1 MQNIIKEKLLLTS
14 LIGAFQIV
22 VLLLPVHF
30 LNEIL
35 LIKLDNVIVPMV
47 IIPAISAF
55 ITGLSVYS
63 TILKQAF
70 AKIILSVPF
79 TILFWYL
86 QIEMKFSIR
95 LLNRIIPNYE
105 ESSAGGNFAKFV
117 ILCSLAFSGFLVLV
131 IFTVLSCVNIP
142 DKIQAVLLNL
152 QKYLTLPLCIAVI
165 AIIIVFNNIMPMYNP
180 IYG

>member
-1 MQNIIKEKLLLTS
+1 MKEKSLLTS
-14 LIGAFQIV
+14 LIGAFQIS
-22 VLLLPVHF
+22 VLFLPVHF
-30 LNEIL
+30 LNAIL

-47 IIPAISAF
+47 VIPAISAF

-86 QIEMKFSIR
+86 QIKIKFSIR
-95 LLNRIIPNYE
+95 ALNWIIPNYG
-105 ESSAGGNFAKFV
+105 ESSAGGNFANFV
-117 ILCSLAFSGFLVLV
+117 ILCSLALFEFLALIISAALSNTEFSEKTRSILF
-131 IFTVLSCVNIP
+131 
-142 DKIQAVLLNL
+142 NL
-152 QKYLTLPLCIAVI
+152 QKYLVFPLCALVIAVI
-165 AIIIVFNNIMPMYNP
+165 VVLNNIIPMYNP